1 MSIII
6 LIVGAASILFNLV
19 MVGVFY
25 IIFRKYER
33 SDK

>member
-6 LIVGAASILFNLV
+6 LIVGSASILFNLV
-19 MVGVFY
+19 IIGVFY

-33 SDK
+33 SDQ